1 MPDKVLYTAEA
12 TSNGDG
18 RNGHVAT
25 SDGRIDLD
33 LAFPPEMGGTG
44 AGSNPEQ
51 LFAAGY
57 AACFHS
63 ALRLVAGRGH
73 AALGD
78 STVTAQVGIGPEGDA
93 FGLLVTLVIH
103 VPGME
108 RDKVRE
114 FADAAHQVCPYSRAT
129 RGNIS
134 VELRVLLSPG
144 GPRTPRLRC
153 GAALA
158 TVVLRQV
165 MTAQARDDPV
175 PAAISSADVV
185 QLMTWDT
192 KGPPGGSLYPTS
204 WSGGGNGRVRH
215 GIGGTVG

>member
-12 TSNGDG
+12 TSTGDG

-44 AGSNPEQ
+44 AGANPEQ

-63 ALRLVAGRGH
+63 ALRLVAGREH

-78 STVTAQVGIGPEGDA
+78 STVTAQVGIGPDGDA
-93 FGLLVTLVIH
+93 FGLVATLVIH

-114 FADAAHQVCPYSRAT
+114 FAEAAHQVCPYSRAT

-134 VELRVLLSPG
+134 VELRVLLS
-144 GPRTPRLRC
+144 T
-153 GAALA
+153 
-158 TVVLRQV
+158 
-165 MTAQARDDPV
+165 
-175 PAAISSADVV
+175 
-185 QLMTWDT
+185 
-192 KGPPGGSLYPTS
+192 
-204 WSGGGNGRVRH
+204 GGGGDPAPQPGNTQVLAERPRVIQEPAHDRDQPGRDQGRACPP
-215 GIGGTVG
+215 